1 MPEREQAPPPL
12 SLPSFLGQCVQAGLV
27 AQPGIYTPVLL
38 EPALRPEW
46 IFDSFFVTE
55 SSREAVTAAR
65 AAAGGQRPPG
75 GCLVLQAGPG
85 QGKSH
90 LLAAIL
96 AERGEER
103 TRYIDVADW
112 DAELERAR
120 WFCARA
126 ELRQAIGACDLLL
139 LDDLDACRRDADLQQ
154 EVLAV
159 WKRMATRDAVLVAT
173 TSTALDD
180 MEELAE
186 QLHSRLAAGAS
197 HRLGP
202 TGHEE
207 RLALLQAHPDAR
219 GLPEAVQVHLATYL
233 GDDVRRML
241 SAARQIEA
249 MTRETGEI
257 LSEELARAVVPLPT
271 DLAAEARGQEA
282 IDTGTPEAA
291 ERASRFKSMLA
302 TAETPEEQALA
313 LEIAF
318 NERLRELRASGA
330 SPEQQRRF
338 EAAVQHLR
346 DGQIEEALRCVES

>member
-1 MPEREQAPPPL
+1 MQEQEQAAPPL

-46 IFDSFFVTE
+46 IFDSLFVAE
-55 SSREAVTAAR
+55 SSREAVAAAR
-65 AAAGGQRPPG
+65 KVAGGQRLPG
-75 GCLVLQAGPG
+75 GGLVLQAGPG

-96 AERGEER
+96 AERGDER
-103 TRYIDVADW
+103 TRFIDVADW

-126 ELRQAIGACDLLL
+126 ELRQAIGDCDLLL

-159 WKRMATRDAVLVAT
+159 CKRLAARDAMVVAT
-173 TSTALDD
+173 TGTPLDE
-180 MEELAE
+180 MEELGDR
-186 QLHSRLAAGAS
+186 LHSRLAAGVT
-197 HRLGP
+197 HLLGP
-202 TGHEE
+202 TGHQE
-207 RLALLQAHPDAR
+207 RLALLQAHPAAR
-219 GLPEAVQVHLATYL
+219 GLPAAVQVHLATYL
-233 GDDVRRML
+233 GDDVRRMVA
-241 SAARQIEA
+241 AARQIEA

-271 DLAAEARGQEA
+271 DLAAEARGLDS
-282 IDTGTPEAA
+282 IDTETPEVA

-302 TAETPEEQALA
+302 TAETPGEQALA

-338 EAAVQHLR
+338 ETAVQHLR